1 MGTGALTLTAHSQ
14 SSDLRWNQG
23 RKQAFPGGGWG
34 EGWPRQGSRYTGN
47 TWRPGSLLS
56 HLSGAAPMRVEK
68 GDIVQSQDDLVG
80 ARDHL
85 DVK

>member
-1 MGTGALTLTAHSQ
+1 MRAGPGRGADIQGTLG
-14 SSDLRWNQG
+14 
-23 RKQAFPGGGWG
+23 
-34 EGWPRQGSRYTGN
+34 
-47 TWRPGSLLS
+47 RPGSLLS
-56 HLSGAAPMRVEK
+56 HLSRAAPMRVEK